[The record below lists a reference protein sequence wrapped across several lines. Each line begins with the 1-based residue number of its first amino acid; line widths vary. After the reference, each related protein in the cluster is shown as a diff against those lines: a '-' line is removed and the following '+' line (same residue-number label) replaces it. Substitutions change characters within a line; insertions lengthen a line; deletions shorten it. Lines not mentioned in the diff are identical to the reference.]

1 MLVTRFDPFKEF
13 GELRRGFNYLNAVMD
28 DIEKQK
34 SDKEFDFVPT
44 VNTREGDDA
53 YYVDVDLPGIS
64 KEDINIDVDENVLTV
79 SGERKV
85 KEEHKEDNY
94 YKVESAYGKF
104 ERSFTL
110 PDDADADKIEAASKE
125 GVLEIS
131 IPKVPQVDKAPKK
144 IEIK

>member
-13 GELRRGFNYLNAVMD
+13 NELRRGFDYLNAVMD
-28 DIEKQK
+28 DIEKG
-34 SDKEFDFVPT
+34 KEEKPLDFVPT
-44 VNTREGDDA
+44 VNTREAEDA
-53 YYVDVDLPGIS
+53 YYIDVDLPGIK
-64 KEDINIDVDENVLTV
+64 KEDISIDVNENVLTV

-85 KEEHKEDNY
+85 KEEHKEDDY
-94 YKVESAYGKF
+94 YRVESRFGKF

-110 PDDADADKIEAASKE
+110 PEDVDADKIEATSKN
-125 GVLEIS
+125 GVLEVK

>member
-13 GELRRGFNYLNAVMD
+13 SELRRGFNYLNAVMD

-34 SDKEFDFVPT
+34 NDKQFDFVPT

-64 KEDINIDVDENVLTV
+64 KEDINIDVDENVLSV

-85 KEEHKEDNY
+85 KEEYKDDNY
-94 YKVESAYGKF
+94 YKVESVYGKF

-110 PDDADADKIEAASKE
+110 PDDADADKIEAASKD
-125 GVLEIS
+125 GVLEIT
-131 IPKVPQVDKAPKK
+131 IPKVPQVDIAPKK